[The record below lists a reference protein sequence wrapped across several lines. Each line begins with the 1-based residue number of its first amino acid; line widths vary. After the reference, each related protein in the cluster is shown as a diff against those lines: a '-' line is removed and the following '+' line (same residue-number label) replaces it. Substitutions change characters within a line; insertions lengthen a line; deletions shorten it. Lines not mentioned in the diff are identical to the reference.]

1 VKTDAE
7 AEFRAFVASRWH
19 RMLRTAHLLTGHHHD
34 AEDLVQTA
42 LAKAYARWERVRRSD
57 DPDAYV
63 WRIMINAN
71 RDRLR
76 VPRPREWLT
85 DRFPEAAAPGRTDAI
100 TEHSALMA
108 ALARLPRRQRAVVVL
123 RYLEDRSESEVA
135 ALLGTRV
142 GTVRSHAA
150 RALRKLRAEPAV
162 TGPGRGPVPP
172 RRSEAAQAVQEEV
185 RR

>member
-7 AEFRAFVASRWH
+7 AEFGAFVVSRWP

-42 LAKAYARWERVRRSD
+42 LTKAYARWERVRRSD

-63 WRIMINAN
+63 WRIMINTN

-76 VPRPREWLT
+76 MPRAREWLT
-85 DRFPEAAAPGRTDAI
+85 NRFPEAAAPEGTDSI
-100 TEHSALMA
+100 TERSALMA
-108 ALARLPRRQRAVVVL
+108 ALARLPQRQRAVVVL

-162 TGPGRGPVPP
+162 TGCDRGLVPP
-172 RRSEAAQAVQEEV
+172 KRSAAAREEV
-185 RR
+185 RN